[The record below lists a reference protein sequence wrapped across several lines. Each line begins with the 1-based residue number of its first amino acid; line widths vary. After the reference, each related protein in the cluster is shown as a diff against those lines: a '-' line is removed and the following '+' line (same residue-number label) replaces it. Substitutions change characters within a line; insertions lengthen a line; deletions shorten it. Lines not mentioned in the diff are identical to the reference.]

1 VIALWLA
8 APPEAPVDARRLARL
23 AAWCRRFS
31 PWTAPF
37 RGHGPGIWIESTGC
51 DHLFGG
57 EDAMCRR
64 ILTRLQRGGIT
75 ARAGLAGTPGAAWA
89 LALATADGN
98 NATVCPPGGERAALA
113 ALPIAALRLDPDS
126 VDRLSALGLR
136 RIGDLYPLNDD
147 ARGRAGLARRFPPLV
162 LERLDAA
169 LGRTF
174 EPISPLRPRAAHIT
188 RFEPAAPVHDGDG
201 AAVARIA
208 ARLAAAL
215 APMLARDGLGARRI
229 ALAAFRSDGR
239 RVRQVI
245 GTARPLADASAM
257 TALLRL
263 ALDHHSLDLGP
274 GADGFTLE
282 ALCTEPL
289 RRHQPRLALSR
300 PAEAASDADIT
311 LAPLVERLAG
321 RLGPERVGRLTPRPH
336 HLPERAQ
343 GFTPALDQGDDA
355 APFRRPL
362 ALAPLAR
369 HRPLRLLAR
378 PLPVTTPDP
387 SPDGPPEW
395 FQWQG
400 RRHLTA
406 QAEGPER
413 IALDWWRLPG
423 WQIGG
428 APAGLAD
435 AVRDYWRIEDRE
447 GARFWL
453 FRAGPPR
460 PGPGARWYLHGV
472 FT

>member
-1 VIALWLA
+1 MIALWLA
-8 APPEAPVDARRLARL
+8 APPDAPINARRQIQLAT
-23 AAWCRRFS
+23 WCRRFS

-37 RGHGPGIWIESTGC
+37 RDHGPGIWIESTGC

-57 EDAMCRR
+57 EEAMCRH
-64 ILTRLQRGGIT
+64 IVARLARSGIT
-75 ARAGLAGTPGAAWA
+75 ARAGLAGTPGAAYA
-89 LALATADGN
+89 LALARPDDNT
-98 NATVCPPGGERAALA
+98 TICPPGGERAALA
-113 ALPIAALRLDPDS
+113 PLPVAALRLDPAS
-126 VDRLSALGLR
+126 VDRLCALGLR
-136 RIGDLYPLNDD
+136 RIGDLYPLTAE
-147 ARGRAGLARRFPPLV
+147 ARGRASLARRFPPLV
-162 LERLDAA
+162 LDRLDAA
-169 LGRTF
+169 LGHTF

-188 RFEPAAPVHDGDG
+188 RFEPSEPVHDSG
-201 AAVARIA
+201 AVARIA

-229 ALAAFRSDGR
+229 AFAAFRSDGR

-245 GTARPLADASAM
+245 GTARPLAD
-257 TALLRL
+257 TAALNVLLHL
-263 ALDHHSLDLGP
+263 ALDHHGLDLGP

-282 ALCTEPL
+282 ALRTEPL
-289 RRHQPRLALSR
+289 RRHAPRLALSR
-300 PAEAASDADIT
+300 PAGTDSDAETT

-321 RLGPERVGRLTPRPH
+321 RLGSERVGHLTPRPH

-343 GFTPALDQGDDA
+343 GFTRALDQTDDT

-362 ALAPLAR
+362 APPAR
-369 HRPLRLLAR
+369 NRPLRLLPR
-378 PLPVTTPDP
+378 PLPVTTLNP

-406 QAEGPER
+406 RAEGPER

-423 WQIGG
+423 WQAGDEIGG
-428 APAGLAD
+428 APPSGLAD

-453 FRAGPPR
+453 FRAGPPQ
-460 PGPGARWYLHGV
+460 PAPEAHWYLHGV